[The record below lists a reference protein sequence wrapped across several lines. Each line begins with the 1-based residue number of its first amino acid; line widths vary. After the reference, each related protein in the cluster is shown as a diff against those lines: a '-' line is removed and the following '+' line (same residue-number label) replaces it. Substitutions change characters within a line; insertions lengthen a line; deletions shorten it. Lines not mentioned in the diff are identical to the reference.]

1 MSVWPF
7 GQSSS
12 AADINRVLENY
23 FTLLEQIDIPAG
35 DVPDPEHLPPSLFAD
50 SKSKNKNS
58 AKKKRMHSPDESES
72 DNEEMHSDDTHNGLT
87 PSDLDSASIDT
98 LLGEAELLNELS
110 RQNNK
115 LLDFICYGFFYRK
128 ESGST
133 EPQRVSNLQYLVEEL
148 LYCCD
153 NIDVPTDDGDQ
164 QPRPVDPA
172 VAAERANPGGVEP
185 YNIADLSRQTTNAS
199 ESEKDHEDEED
210 NPNGKYLARATL
222 IAEIFAAD
230 IWLISDALIKHIPY
244 LESIWG
250 LITHPKFTSEKSPL
264 VAIFIKINQNL
275 LFTRQDEY
283 LQFVRGHTTL
293 VDDMLNH
300 IDISLLMDFLLKLIG
315 SDRIDAPT
323 GIIDMLTEQGIV
335 AKLLDFLDN
344 ERYPSDTQAYV
355 GDFLKAIIAI
365 SANAPIDDVSVG
377 PNDITRELASPE
389 SIERLTN
396 IMIKERG
403 PALNIA
409 VSVVIEL
416 IRKNNSDYD
425 QINLLATT
433 LRDNKPTSR
442 DPIYLG
448 YLLKKFTQELTGLF
462 QIILDIEFDDSVQQR
477 QNQLGETFKPLG
489 FERFKIVELIAELLH
504 CSNMGLMNS
513 KRAESIAIKRDKYRR
528 RFLRNEHTMAD
539 HMHRLSIN
547 EADHENAV
555 ASTTTTHEYDDDD
568 DDNITNSNSTT
579 TTTPNAN
586 DATSDENGN
595 INDEGALASGSNSRS
610 NSQQMRLDAEL
621 EKFLQE
627 NDNDD
632 CQEVD
637 ESFEIPYVKSTQND
651 KLRKSPTI
659 GDFYK
664 ITLYDNYI
672 IPKIL
677 VLFLRYP
684 WNNFWHNVIFDII
697 QQIFNGRM
705 DFSYN
710 SFLVYSLFD
719 IKGSR
724 QFNNI
729 EPGPKNE
736 KMDIDDFKITT
747 DFILKGYQNSY
758 KFYDKQ
764 NMNLGYMGHL
774 VLIAEEVV
782 KFSKLYKVELIS
794 PDIFTCLQDE
804 DWQYYSEEVLNDTRM
819 MYSKILGGGTYVE
832 DSNGNIIPQLPD
844 ATYNADTIAPGAQP
858 EDNQGEDDAT
868 NGINGDDNMGGGLV
882 NVEELEEQLSTE
894 SDLHFKLKQMLIS
907 RSRTA
912 VDEANEKKGVIILGP
927 PPDASA

>member
-7 GQSSS
+7 GQNSSS
-12 AADINRVLENY
+12 ADINKVLENY
-23 FTLLEQIDIPAG
+23 FTILEHLDIPR
-35 DVPDPEHLPPSLFAD
+35 DEIKDDESFPPSLFLAD
-50 SKSKNKNS
+50 KK
-58 AKKKRMHSPDESES
+58 KKKRMHSPDGSES
-72 DNEEMHSDDTHNGLT
+72 DDITLT
-87 PSDLDSASIDT
+87 ASDLDSSSIDT
-98 LLGEAELLNELS
+98 LLGESELLNELS

-115 LLDFICYGFFYRK
+115 LLDFICYGFFYK
-128 ESGST
+128 TGSG
-133 EPQRVSNLQYLVEEL
+133 ERVSNLQYLVEEL
-148 LYCCD
+148 VYCCD
-153 NIDVPTDDGDQ
+153 NIEIDNDNGDEK
-164 QPRPVDPA
+164 PKTVSPG
-172 VAAERANPGGVEP
+172 VAAERANPGGIEP
-185 YNIADLSRQTTNAS
+185 YNIADLSRQTTESSQGGGDNDEADEGDNA
-199 ESEKDHEDEED
+199 
-210 NPNGKYLARATL
+210 NAKYLARATL

-230 IWLISDALIKHIPY
+230 IWLISESLMKHIDY
-244 LESIWG
+244 LEVIWN
-250 LITHPKFTSEKSPL
+250 LVNHPKFTSEKSPL

-283 LQFVRGHTTL
+283 LQFVLGHKTL
-293 VDDMLNH
+293 VDDMLKH
-300 IDISLLMDFLLKLIG
+300 IDISMLMDFLLKLIG

-323 GIIDMLTEQGIV
+323 GVIDMLTEQGLV
-335 AKLLDFLDN
+335 SKLLNFLDN
-344 ERYPSDTQAYV
+344 EKYSSDTQAYV

-403 PALNIA
+403 AALNIA

-433 LRDNKPTSR
+433 LRENKPTSR

-448 YLLKKFTQELTGLF
+448 YLLKKFTQELTELF
-462 QIILDIEFDDSVQQR
+462 QIILDVEFDDSIQQR
-477 QNQLGETFKPLG
+477 ENQLGETFKPLG

-513 KRAESIAIKRDKYRR
+513 KRAESIAIKRDKYRS
-528 RFLRNEHTMAD
+528 RFLKHEHTVAD
-539 HMHRLSIN
+539 HLHRLSIN
-547 EADHENAV
+547 ESAGPDDKLSKIKGSSSVVSQVDHDE
-555 ASTTTTHEYDDDD
+555 H
-568 DDNITNSNSTT
+568 DDNITNGNSTT
-579 TTTPNAN
+579 SN
-586 DATSDENGN
+586 DNGVASDENGN
-595 INDEGALASGSNSRS
+595 INEEALASASNSRS
-610 NSQQMRLDAEL
+610 NSQQMQIDAEL
-621 EKFLQE
+621 EEFLQE

-632 CQEVD
+632 CEEVD
-637 ESFEIPYVKSTQND
+637 ESFEIPYVKTTQND

-664 ITLYDNYI
+664 ITLFDNYI

-719 IKGSR
+719 IKGSY

-729 EPGPKNE
+729 EPGPQDP
-736 KMDIDDFKITT
+736 KMDIENFKITT

-758 KFYDKQ
+758 KFYDKK

-844 ATYNADTIAPGAQP
+844 STYNADSVANGTSA
-858 EDNQGEDDAT
+858 EDNQGENDDS

-907 RSRTA
+907 RSRTDI
-912 VDEANEKKGVIILGP
+912 DEANEKKGVIILGP
-927 PPDASA
+927 PDGA